1 MTIASAAP
9 IVMKDD
15 VWMDLDPRAKGRE
28 IRVLSIDDD
37 FARCKRVS
45 GVGPVTKIRL
55 DRFKPS
61 RGGHGKKG
69 FKFVSRLP
77 VQPVNQPAS
86 SVAQMQHTHAPLGH
100 GGTDGVLRE
109 AMNDLHPG
117 IDLD

>member
-28 IRVLSIDDD
+28 IRVLSVDDD

-45 GVGPVTKIRL
+45 GTGPVTKIRL

-61 RGGHGKKG
+61 RGGDGKKG
-69 FKFVSRLP
+69 FKFVSRP
-77 VQPVNQPAS
+77 PIQPIIQPGS
-86 SVAQMQHTHAPLGH
+86 SVAQMQSIH
-100 GGTDGVLRE
+100 GPH
-109 AMNDLHPG
+109 DLQA
-117 IDLD
+117 D